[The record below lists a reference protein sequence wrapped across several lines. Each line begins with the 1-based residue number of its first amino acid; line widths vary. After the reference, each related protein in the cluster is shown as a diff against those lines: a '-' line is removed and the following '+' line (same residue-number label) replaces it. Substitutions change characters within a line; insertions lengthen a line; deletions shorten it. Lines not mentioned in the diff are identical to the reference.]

1 MNTITIDLSTE
12 TYERLKEQARKTGQ
26 APEAFS
32 RHLIELALQPQEPP
46 SPQTVREALHA
57 SGRARPLSETLR
69 RKIVPG
75 ITLDEVRTIL
85 TQASGPSLTE
95 IIEEHRGRRP

>member
-12 TYERLKEQARKTGQ
+12 TYQRLKEQARKTGQ

-32 RHLIELALQPQEPP
+32 RHVIELALQSESP

-75 ITLDEVRTIL
+75 ITLDEVRAIL

-95 IIEEHRGRRP
+95 IIEEHRGRRS